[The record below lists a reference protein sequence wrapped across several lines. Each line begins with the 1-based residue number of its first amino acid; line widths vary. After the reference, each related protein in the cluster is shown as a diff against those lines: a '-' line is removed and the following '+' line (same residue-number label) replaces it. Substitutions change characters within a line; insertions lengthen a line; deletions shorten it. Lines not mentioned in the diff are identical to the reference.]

1 MMTAEDVLTRL
12 LQFELKIQAIRL
24 SFVEGDAHQKID
36 KEFLMEILPVLNELS
51 LKKDETSQKQL
62 IAITALLWHY
72 RNVEW
77 DGLRN
82 HLILFLSRAGF
93 GPSSIMLDKE
103 YSHSEHTYSFST
115 SIINQYAVSIAQA
128 RNDVYV
134 AGQQFLLTD
143 FQKEL
148 WEILDKG
155 PLVGISAPTS
165 AGKSFLILLK
175 AIKLL
180 MEKPGTIVYIVPT
193 LSLVNQVMEDF
204 RKMLDRFE
212 LNEYSL
218 ETTLNPSNYS
228 SESVYILTQEKAI
241 AAFSQNEIPFKDVRL
256 LVVDEIQ
263 NVERVASHDE
273 MRAKVLYDLMVE
285 FRNTVNLD
293 HVIVSGPRIIKID
306 ELSES
311 IFGIK
316 AIKKETSSSPV
327 LNLTYSINLK
337 GKNYYFKVFSD
348 LLPRPLEIRITEK
361 DAIKGYG
368 RSNYE
373 ENYLSYLNEFVRS
386 LEDECVMIFS
396 PTTLA
401 CRHISEYISRVTPEE
416 DNKYLNNLADFI
428 VDTVHRSYGLPS
440 VIKKGI
446 AYHHSRLPS
455 HVRRV
460 LEHAIK
466 NGRIKV
472 VIATTT
478 LLQGVN
484 LPVQNIIIRNPNL
497 YLKKRKNSVRLSNYE
512 LANLRGRAG
521 RLLKDFIG
529 RTFIMDE
536 GSFQDEE
543 NSQLDLFKDTEKELQ
558 VGYGKKYFEFKKDI
572 KSDIR
577 TGTGS
582 TADNTEYS
590 YITTYIRQTVMKHGI
605 RSQVMLNRVGINLTD
620 KELNE
625 IISGLNVVTIDRN
638 LCARNRYWDPID
650 LNRLQQMKLPVEF
663 PTKPGAFNNASK
675 LKAILLFLRQHFSIY
690 YNRYFGVEPGEERD
704 VLISMCILAD
714 QWANEKTLK
723 EILSTPFYN
732 NDKNTAKNIDTTI
745 ENLEKNISY
754 GMALLLKPLYDIK
767 AQDSMF
773 PRFIEV
779 GAYKPLT
786 RRLIELNIPRETAIY
801 LNGIL
806 REQQFEIKEELIAE
820 IRRIRSRLPYWYRIQ
835 VENI

>member
-1 MMTAEDVLTRL
+1 MMTAENVLTRL

-36 KEFLMEILPVLNELS
+36 EEFLMEILPVLNELS

-72 RNVEW
+72 RNIEW

-82 HLILFLSRAGF
+82 HLLLFLSRAGF
-93 GPSSIMLDKE
+93 GPSSIMLDRE
-103 YSHSEHTYSFST
+103 YSHSEHSYSFST
-115 SIINQYAVSIAQA
+115 SIMNQYAVSIAQA
-128 RNDVYV
+128 KNDVYI

-148 WEILDKG
+148 WDILDNG

-204 RKMLDRFE
+204 RKMLDRFD
-212 LNEYSL
+212 LNQYSL
-218 ETTLNPSNYS
+218 ETTFNPSNYS
-228 SESVYILTQEKAI
+228 SESVYVLTQEKAI

-285 FRNTVNLD
+285 FNTVKID

-311 IFGIK
+311 IFGKK

-327 LNLTYSINLK
+327 LNLTYSIYLK

-348 LLPRPLEIRITEK
+348 LLPRPLEIKITEK

-368 RSNYE
+368 KSKYE
-373 ENYLSYLNEFVRS
+373 EDYLSYLNEFIRS
-386 LEDECVMIFS
+386 MEDERVMIFS
-396 PTTLA
+396 PNPLA
-401 CRHISEYISRVTPEE
+401 CGQISDYLSRVTPEE
-416 DNKYLNNLADFI
+416 ESKYLDDLADFI
-428 VDTVHRSYGLPS
+428 VDTVHQSYGLPS

-460 LEHAIK
+460 LEYAIK
-466 NGRIKV
+466 KGKIKV

-497 YLKKRKNSVRLSNYE
+497 YIQKKKNSVRLSNYE

-536 GSFQDEE
+536 ASFQDEK
-543 NSQLDLFKDTEKELQ
+543 NPQLDLFKDTEKELH
-558 VGYGKKYFEFKKDI
+558 VGYGKKYLEYKKEI

-577 TGTGS
+577 DGAGN
-582 TADNTEYS
+582 TANNVEYS

-620 KELNE
+620 KELND
-625 IISGLNVVTIDRN
+625 IISGLNVVRIDRN

-650 LNRLQQMKLPVEF
+650 LNRLQQMKLPVDL
-663 PTKPGAFNNASK
+663 PSKPGTFNNARH
-675 LKAILLFLRQHFSIY
+675 LKDTLLFLRQHFSAY
-690 YNRYFGVEPGEERD
+690 YNRYFGIEAGGERD
-704 VLISMCILAD
+704 VLLSMCILAD

-723 EILSTPFYN
+723 EILSNSFYSS
-732 NDKNTAKNIDTTI
+732 AKNIDTAI

-767 AQDSMF
+767 AQNSMY

-806 REQQFEIKEELIAE
+806 RGQQLETKEELIAE
-820 IRRIRSRLPYWYRIQ
+820 IRRLRSSLPYWYRIQ
-835 VENI
+835 VESI